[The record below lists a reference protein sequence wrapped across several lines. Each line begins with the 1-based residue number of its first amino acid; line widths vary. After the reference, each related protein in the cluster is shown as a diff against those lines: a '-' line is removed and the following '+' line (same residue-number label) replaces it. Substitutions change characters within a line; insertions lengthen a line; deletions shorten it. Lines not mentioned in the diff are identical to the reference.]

1 MKRRNG
7 PLTARSTWTSRRTT
21 TLASQLSTI
30 PRTSPRFSPRQ
41 PPRTV
46 ITPTGCAPIFLT
58 RPLMLAASRTTR
70 TSVTHTTLSMALK
83 LPSKEFTVSQ
93 LLSPLAVNTLSQK
106 LPTSPTTLQLVSS
119 GMLTSTSITRSTP
132 TGRSALTSTST
143 ARVWTPRETP
153 TTLAL
158 TSSTTSEKA
167 SSGPR
172 I

>member
-7 PLTARSTWTSRRTT
+7 PLTARSTWTSRRIT
-21 TLASQLSTI
+21 TLVSQLSTI
-30 PRTSPRFSPRQ
+30 PRTLPRFLPRL

-46 ITPTGCAPIFLT
+46 ITPTGCAPIFSTRLLT
-58 RPLMLAASRTTR
+58 LAANKTTR
-70 TSVTHTTLSMALK
+70 TSVTHTTLSMALM

-93 LLSPLAVNTLSQK
+93 LLSLLAASTLSQK

-119 GMLTSTSITRSTP
+119 GTQTSTSITRSTP
-132 TGRSALTSTST
+132 TGRSALTSTLT